1 MLRPIERRRSFQAQ
15 SSRDPKGATSQVMSG
30 GDHPRRSE
38 RRWAPR
44 FDYRTDLE
52 IEWGSAVLR
61 ARTRDISSNGMFI
74 ESTDPLWVGAGFTAH
89 IGADRPVKVDC
100 FVKRVEPG
108 LGMGVSVNVPEEHRQ
123 RFADLL
129 YQVSTKRG

>member
-1 MLRPIERRRSFQAQ
+1 
-15 SSRDPKGATSQVMSG
+15 MSG
-30 GDHPRRSE
+30 GDHSRRSE

-44 FDYRTDLE
+44 YNYRTDLE

-74 ESTDPLWVGAGFTAH
+74 ESNDPLWVGAGFTAR
-89 IGADRPVKVDC
+89 IGVEMPVKVDC

-108 LGMGVSVNVPEEHRQ
+108 LGMGVAVVVAEEHRD
-123 RFADLL
+123 RFQDLL
-129 YQVSTKRG
+129 SHVSTKPG

>member
-15 SSRDPKGATSQVMSG
+15 SSRDPKGATSQVMRG

-38 RRWAPR
+38 RRWAPP
-44 FDYRTDLE
+44 FNYPPDFE
-52 IEWGSAVLR
+52 IEWGPAVLR

-74 ESTDPLWVGAGFTAH
+74 ESTDPLWVGAGFTAR
-89 IGADRPVKVDC
+89 IGVEMPVKVDC

-108 LGMGVSVNVPEEHRQ
+108 LGMGVSVVVPEENREKFQ
-123 RFADLL
+123 NLL
-129 YQVSTKRG
+129 SQATK

>member
-1 MLRPIERRRSFQAQ
+1 
-15 SSRDPKGATSQVMSG
+15 MSG

-44 FDYRTDLE
+44 YNYRTDLQ
-52 IEWGSAVLR
+52 IEWGSALLR

-89 IGADRPVKVDC
+89 IGVEMPVRVDC

-108 LGMGVSVNVPEEHRQ
+108 LGMGVTVVVPEGQQEKFQ
-123 RFADLL
+123 FLL
-129 YQVSTKRG
+129 SQVSTKRS